1 MEPIVIIMTFTLSQ
15 MWTIVLKIS
24 ITESTIPSINKEY
37 LVRLIMVSFKMLT
50 LITMCSLKIP
60 TTYHMVVRAVALL
73 IYTA

>member
-37 LVRLIMVSFKMLT
+37 LVQLIMVSLTMLT